1 MAGLGGNIS
10 TKLPTGFG
18 FTGNSAEWIM
28 ERPWETALG
37 GYPEL
42 ADYNTCEMTGASV
55 LTATGTTSI
64 AYSSAQNEQTT
75 MYEEYTPQSDNDAL
89 SAVGAVSGHAG
100 SMLFSWKNFH

>member
-18 FTGNSAEWIM
+18 FNGNSAEWIM

-42 ADYNTCEMTGASV
+42 AYYDTCEMTGGV
-55 LTATGTTSI
+55 LTGSGTTSI
-64 AYSSAQNEQTT
+64 RYSSAQNEQTT
-75 MYEEYTPQSDNDAL
+75 MYEEYTPQSDNDVL
-89 SAVGAVSGHAG
+89 STVGAVSGQAG